1 MCTVIFSPIQVFC
14 GCCCWRRGLS
24 RCKHC
29 STAGKGPRP
38 EPVSCVYLE
47 PDIQGT
53 GVIHLGIPQD
63 ARKVDGM
70 VGTHIVTKMINV
82 QYAPL
87 TKQWDQWGRVYNCH
101 GARHIKRE
109 EEITLRS
116 LLSPSVSIVYF
127 RYHVSPVKCTIS
139 VVFSVSAKMYIH
151 HH

>member
-1 MCTVIFSPIQVFC
+1 
-14 GCCCWRRGLS
+14 LS

-87 TKQWDQWGRVYNCH
+87 TKQ
-101 GARHIKRE
+101 
-109 EEITLRS
+109 
-116 LLSPSVSIVYF
+116 
-127 RYHVSPVKCTIS
+127 
-139 VVFSVSAKMYIH
+139 
-151 HH
+151 